1 MKADVL
7 YFYHVKLYITTKSS
21 HEIMLNTVKKVFFNF
36 FIKIFPLG
44 KFPGVN
50 TGLVMVETPVSSV
63 NPDECQDTSTRDL
76 PILRTCLVNK
86 HVSCHT
92 RLVRKTRRQDT
103 CITIDPPDKR
113 HLI

>member
-21 HEIMLNTVKKVFFNF
+21 HEIMLNTVKKIFFNF

-50 TGLVMVETPVSSV
+50 TGLVMVETPV
-63 NPDECQDTSTRDL
+63 
-76 PILRTCLVNK
+76 NK
-86 HVSCHT
+86 LYMSIHVS
-92 RLVRKTRRQDT
+92 
-103 CITIDPPDKR
+103 I
-113 HLI
+113 